1 MRNVFFDSF
10 FFSETVDIR
19 AGTWYNFDKE
29 KKRKAKRSKEKGPK
43 HGKNGAFG

>member
-29 KKRKAKRSKEKGPK
+29 KKRERAKAWKKWSFWLMPK
-43 HGKNGAFG
+43 